1 MCINFSSDVIIMYFF
16 ASHLN
21 PILQMRSVFNTF
33 KVTKPLLNL
42 ILYSDHHAVGR
53 APRRLY
59 DTTQMMP
66 FIWLVHGTIGKFVDK
81 LFRVK
86 YDSN

>member
-53 APRRLY
+53 APTQAIRHHTDDALHLAGARNRR
-59 DTTQMMP
+59 
-66 FIWLVHGTIGKFVDK
+66 
-81 LFRVK
+81 
-86 YDSN
+86 